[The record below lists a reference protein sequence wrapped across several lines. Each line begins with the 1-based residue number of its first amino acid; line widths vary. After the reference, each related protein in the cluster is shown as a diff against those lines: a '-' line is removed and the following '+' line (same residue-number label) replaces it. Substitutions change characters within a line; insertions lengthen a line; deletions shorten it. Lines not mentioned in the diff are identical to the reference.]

1 MRTFRL
7 PQALGLLLAASSL
20 SGCNNGHSTEVG
32 GKMTFAWQN
41 SPDYTNLYIG
51 NGTEPVIPGGC
62 DSAKWNSRYVLTKGR
77 YWRYADNNAWQFAPA
92 PPDSL
97 VYFVVDKRRYQGRQ
111 ERDPALHGPL
121 SPQQQQDWEKRITG
135 PYQVPE

>member
-1 MRTFRL
+1 MKK
-7 PQALGLLLAASSL
+7 ALGLLLAAVGL
-20 SGCNNGHSTEVG
+20 SACDNGYSTELG
-32 GKMTFAWQN
+32 DNMTFAWQN
-41 SPDYTNLYIG
+41 SLDYTNLYIG

-77 YWRYADNNAWQFAPA
+77 YWRYADNNAWQLTSV

-97 VYFVVDKRRYQGRQ
+97 FYFVVDKKRYQGRQ
-111 ERDPALHGPL
+111 ERDPAVQGPL
-121 SPQQQQDWEKRITG
+121 TRAQQLDWEKRIPG